1 MPDGGVG
8 RSGLVSDGAPTP
20 KIWVAANGPR
30 SLRLTGTYADGWL
43 PMGGISPAEYTRQR
57 AVVSAAAAAAGR
69 PDPVAAYFPLI
80 ILGHSRDSVAEI
92 FERNPLSKMILLF
105 APASIWERY
114 GLEHPSGPDCRGYPD
129 TIPHALDPEATR
141 EALRQTPRAMLQEF
155 VCTGSAEDIAEQL
168 RPYREGG
175 MQHVVLADLTGLVYD
190 PATTQQLMAQYGRLR
205 VLLQNEPAVA

>member
-114 GLEHPSGPDCRGYPD
+114 GLEHPSGPDCRGTP
-129 TIPHALDPEATR
+129 TR
-141 EALRQTPRAMLQEF
+141 SRTRSTPRRPARHCDRRQGR
-155 VCTGSAEDIAEQL
+155 CCRSSSA
-168 RPYREGG
+168 P
-175 MQHVVLADLTGLVYD
+175 
-190 PATTQQLMAQYGRLR
+190 
-205 VLLQNEPAVA
+205 VAPRTSPNS